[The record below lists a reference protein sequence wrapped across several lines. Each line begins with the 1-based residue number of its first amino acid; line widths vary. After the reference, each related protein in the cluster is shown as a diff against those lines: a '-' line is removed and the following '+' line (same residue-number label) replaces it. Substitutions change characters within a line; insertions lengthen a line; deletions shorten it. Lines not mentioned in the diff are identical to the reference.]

1 MLSKFQTSIIL
12 RDLKF
17 TAIPKSNSIQLTCDL
32 KTFDDQNVMSSDPK
46 NEFLV
51 KGKSNFYSTKNR
63 NKELET
69 VLNSLFFFFL
79 QKDFACTKTT
89 KITKNTKTQ
98 PRKSTKCYK
107 RTKIKNVLKNI

>member
-69 VLNSLFFFFL
+69 VLNSLFFFFY
-79 QKDFACTKTT
+79 K
-89 KITKNTKTQ
+89 KILHAPKPPKSPKTQ
-98 PRKSTKCYK
+98 RRNQGKVQNATSEQK
-107 RTKIKNVLKNI
+107 

>member
-17 TAIPKSNSIQLTCDL
+17 TTIPKSNSIQLTCDL
-32 KTFDDQNVMSSDPK
+32 KTFDDQNVMPSDQK

-51 KGKSNFYSTKNR
+51 KDKSNFYSTKNR

-69 VLNSLFFFFL
+69 VLNSLFFFL

-89 KITKNTKTQ
+89 KITKSTKTQ

>member
-17 TAIPKSNSIQLTCDL
+17 TTIPKSNSIQLTCDL

-46 NEFLV
+46 NQFLV

-69 VLNSLFFFFL
+69 VLNSFFFFFTKRFCMHQNHQNH
-79 QKDFACTKTT
+79 QKHKDATKE
-89 KITKNTKTQ
+89 KYKMLEANKNK
-98 PRKSTKCYK
+98 KCA
-107 RTKIKNVLKNI
+107 

>member
-17 TAIPKSNSIQLTCDL
+17 TTIPKSNSIQLTCDL
-32 KTFDDQNVMSSDPK
+32 KTFDDQNVMPSDQK

-51 KGKSNFYSTKNR
+51 KDKSNFYSTKNR

-69 VLNSLFFFFL
+69 VLNSLFFFFYKKIL
-79 QKDFACTKTT
+79 HAPKPPKSPKAQRRNQGKVQNATSEQK
-89 KITKNTKTQ
+89 
-98 PRKSTKCYK
+98 
-107 RTKIKNVLKNI
+107 